1 MKKLLL
7 LLTLISRFSFG
18 QGSISTEYN
27 STTKKSYLKTG
38 VFPKANVVEYSDT
51 SSGKSPYWKFL
62 MGRIKFKNLATTTD
76 TSLYNKVLVISGDS
90 AALMSRSF
98 FGGGGSF
105 IPYIGNTLTFDTTA
119 RTLDIGIGN
128 NTAGSTYSSVYGQL
142 SGLPSS
148 GSYNYVWGEDNTISS
163 GSYNTILN
171 GGSSGYGNKI
181 LGGSWQTIIGGDAD
195 TIYGGGNNNTISG
208 GEFVSIKNGHN
219 AFANGFVAQVKNAY
233 PWGAALGSYV
243 YTDGS
248 YAMGMGYN
256 SLSNG
261 QGSVAW
267 GHVENWNGLT
277 SPSGVPYT
285 LSSGK
290 HAFNL
295 STNSTSQI
303 TGHGALADFSFIA
316 GGVNSHI
323 PSTSKGSVVL
333 GGYGQKARANDSNQV
348 YMPNMNLTKQPLNDD
363 TLSTV
368 LVRDKSTGQIKYR
381 AASSFG
387 GGGGGGTTTN
397 PVAFNNSG
405 SGDASG
411 TTFNGSASRTISYN
425 SVGAAPA
432 TTGTSLLKANGS
444 GGFSDADSAS
454 VYNAIGSKPANR
466 FIASPSTTSGNATAR
481 YISQPDLNYLYERIG
496 VVISDNFSGTFST
509 NWSTTGSATATN
521 SGGKMS
527 ITGTSTKSL
536 GNYFLWKTYSDNNK
550 TCATNTTSSFDVDI
564 PASTTTSFGVGFRL
578 GGTSLNI
585 QSCILLNNASRGK
598 LVFYFNGDTSTAI
611 TSNAALSVTTG
622 DVVTLKLTRT
632 RNTFTLTARIK
643 SGTNVNQEISHI
655 LNIENNNPTT
665 YRTPNAGA
673 VGINSL
679 GGNFTLDNFSYS
691 IDDTKYNKV
700 LVLGNSIASGSRSNS
715 QSQTFPARLGDLIGY
730 SASINAGGGNLISDI
745 NATEALLYQDQIIV
759 IELGTNDLLSGT
771 SAATIKL
778 KLDTLIGKLTGYTTS
793 NNKLFILSLLPNNT
807 VDVTA
812 TNTLLAASYGTAFI
826 DVTKPFNN
834 TSGTGINPYYSPD
847 GTHPTSEGA
856 FFIADCIFQKIN
868 PYLNISYNHKA
879 YDNPVYRI
887 NGNTSM
893 GNYDQ
898 IANYACDIFKSDY
911 TKQFRIGY
919 TESSNDG
926 LVAWSTVGRSHAVLA
941 GGLYNISTTIY
952 ASDTASNRMSFNNG
966 DIRLSANGGQTIGS
980 IVTPTNRLQYTNSS
994 KTWEHINSYSIFAG
1008 NNATTSGNTIYRQ
1021 TNGGSDLNALVM
1033 FENGVTTGAGAT
1045 SSGIGAG
1052 GAFHLYSGNGTKKIL
1067 GGFLGMI
1074 VNSSTAGAE
1083 SMSLTLNTKGSAG
1096 AVLEA
1101 MRIDANQNV
1110 GIGTGANVVQKLD
1123 VWSAFAGIGIRNYNT
1138 TTPSSISGG
1147 LFLGQSPL
1155 ATAANQR
1162 QLSLAGG
1169 GYDGTNSFAA
1179 VRIQGMSSEA
1189 QVLASN
1195 RGGYLNFETTQSGTI
1210 TLVERMRIENYGT
1223 VGINTATPNS
1233 NTKLH
1238 VNGLVQYGVY
1248 TVSTLPT
1255 CNSGTANTYATVTDA
1270 LTPTY
1275 LTPVVGGGAIAAP
1288 VFCNSS
1294 QWVTH

>member
-1 MKKLLL
+1 MKKI
-7 LLTLISRFSFG
+7 LISICLFTVWITSYSQINCNGTSASTVNPTDKLAICNGNLQRTVTASQLVDAGIDTTKVGRIEQGRGTTPFLLYFNGTAWVKNDTAYATKASLGNYVPKTGTNGMTGNFRTPIISNFSTGIEMQYSGLSIDATHSVDGRTYFGITRQGYNIFSEDYANPANNRSITQSVGEDFKIWGAPIVGDSVFRTSDSLRYIQLKDAEERFAPTSG
-18 QGSISTEYN
+18 TQ
-27 STTKKSYLKTG
+27 STTL
-38 VFPKANVVEYSDT
+38 AD
-51 SSGKSPYWKFL
+51 GKIWI
-62 MGRIKFKNLATTTD
+62 GDGTD
-76 TSLYNKVLVISGDS
+76 TAFPRTLSGDVTVS
-90 AALMSRSF
+90 NL
-98 FGGGGSF
+98 GV
-105 IPYIGNTLTFDTTA
+105 T
-119 RTLDIGIGN
+119 
-128 NTAGSTYSSVYGQL
+128 
-142 SGLPSS
+142 
-148 GSYNYVWGEDNTISS
+148 SYN
-163 GSYNTILN
+163 
-171 GGSSGYGNKI
+171 
-181 LGGSWQTIIGGDAD
+181 
-195 TIYGGGNNNTISG
+195 
-208 GEFVSIKNGHN
+208 
-219 AFANGFVAQVKNAY
+219 
-233 PWGAALGSYV
+233 
-243 YTDGS
+243 
-248 YAMGMGYN
+248 
-256 SLSNG
+256 
-261 QGSVAW
+261 
-267 GHVENWNGLT
+267 
-277 SPSGVPYT
+277 GV
-285 LSSGK
+285 
-290 HAFNL
+290 
-295 STNSTSQI
+295 
-303 TGHGALADFSFIA
+303 
-316 GGVNSHI
+316 V
-323 PSTSKGSVVL
+323 
-333 GGYGQKARANDSNQV
+333 
-348 YMPNMNLTKQPLNDD
+348 
-363 TLSTV
+363 
-368 LVRDKSTGQIKYR
+368 
-381 AASSFG
+381 
-387 GGGGGGTTTN
+387 
-397 PVAFNNSG
+397 
-405 SGDASG
+405 
-411 TTFNGSASRTISYN
+411 
-425 SVGAAPA
+425 PA
-432 TTGTSLLKANGS
+432 TKGGAGTVNGILKANGS
-444 GGFSDADSAS
+444 GIVSAADSTS
-454 VYNAIGSKPANR
+454 VYNAIGSKPANK
-466 FIASPSTTSGNATAR
+466 FLASPSTTSGTVSAR
-481 YISQPDLNYLYERIG
+481 NLVTSDLSYLYERIG
-496 VVISDNFSGTFST
+496 IVISDNFTGTFST

-655 LNIENNNPTT
+655 LNVENNSSTT

-673 VGINSL
+673 VGVVSL
-679 GGNFTLDNFSYS
+679 GGNFTLDNYSYS

-700 LVLGNSIASGSRSNS
+700 LVAGNSIASGSRSNS
-715 QSQTFPARLGDLIGY
+715 QSQTFPSRLGDLIGY
-730 SASINAGGGNLISDI
+730 SVSVNAGGGNQISSI
-745 NATEALLYQDQIIV
+745 NATELLLYQPQII
-759 IELGTNDLLSGT
+759 ILELGINNLLSGS
-771 SAATIKL
+771 SAATVKL
-778 KLDTLIGKLTGYTTS
+778 SMDTLIAKLTGYTTS
-793 NNKLFILSLLPNNT
+793 NNKLFILSLLPNNS

-812 TNTLLAASYGTAFI
+812 TNALFAASYGTAFI
-826 DVTKPFNN
+826 DITKPFNN

-847 GTHPTSEGA
+847 GVHPTSEGA

-879 YDNPVYRI
+879 YDNPVYRV

-926 LVAWSTVGRSHAVLA
+926 LVAWSTIGRSHAVLA
-941 GGLYNISTTIY
+941 GGMYAISNTAY
-952 ASDTASNRMSFNNG
+952 ASDTANNRLAFNNG
-966 DIRLSANGGQTIGS
+966 DIKLSANGGSTIGNA
-980 IVTPTNRLQYTNSS
+980 VTPTNRLQYTNSS
-994 KTWEHINSYSIFAG
+994 KTWEQLNSYQIFGG
-1008 NNATTSGNTIYRQ
+1008 NNATTTGSTAFYQ
-1021 TNGGSDLNALVM
+1021 TNGGSSANSLVM

-1052 GAFHLYSGNGTKKIL
+1052 GGFHLYSGNGTKKIL

-1162 QLSLAGG
+1162 QLTLAGG
-1169 GYDGTNSFAA
+1169 GYDGTNSFTA

-1195 RGGYLNFETTQSGTI
+1195 RGGYLNFETTQSGT
-1210 TLVERMRIENYGT
+1210 TSLVERMRIENYGT
-1223 VGINTATPNS
+1223 VGINTTTPNS

-1255 CNSGTANTYATVTDA
+1255 CNAGTANTYATVSDA